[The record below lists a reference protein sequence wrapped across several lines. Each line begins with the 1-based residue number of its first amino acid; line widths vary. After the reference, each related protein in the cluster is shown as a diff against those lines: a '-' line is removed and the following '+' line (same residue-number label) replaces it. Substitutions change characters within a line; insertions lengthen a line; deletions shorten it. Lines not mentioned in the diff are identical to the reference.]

1 VVDAATRIGTIVFMP
16 YEDAVRF
23 EGAASCIVPLI
34 PPEKA
39 QSIDLSGYQMVE
51 LPHGAETSA
60 LLKFLKIKFPN
71 LLVSIR
77 MIAKSSP
84 ENIRSIIEYHR
95 LESDLIH
102 YVAGEDGHEM
112 DVENGLHLKDLI
124 KEVNFALLKEGI
136 RDEVT
141 FLVSGGIAMAEHV
154 IKAMLCGANLVGV
167 DTPLL
172 IALECR
178 VCGNCR
184 EGIPCPVSISKIQ
197 PKWGAQRIVNLLGAW
212 HNQLLE
218 MMGAMGIREARR
230 LRGERGRV
238 MFREDLE
245 NDTFAQLFTVGN

>member
-1 VVDAATRIGTIVFMP
+1 
-16 YEDAVRF
+16 
-23 EGAASCIVPLI
+23 
-34 PPEKA
+34 
-39 QSIDLSGYQMVE
+39 
-51 LPHGAETSA
+51 
-60 LLKFLKIKFPN
+60 
-71 LLVSIR
+71 VSIR

-102 YVAGEDGHEM
+102 YVAGENGHEVG
-112 DVENGLHLKDLI
+112 VENGLHLKDLI
-124 KEVNFALLKEGI
+124 KEVNFALLKEGL

-141 FLVSGGIAMAEHV
+141 FLASGGIAMAEHV
-154 IKAMLCGANLVGV
+154 IKAILCGANLVGV
-167 DTPLL
+167 DMPLL
-172 IALECR
+172 VALECR

-184 EGIPCPVSISKIQ
+184 EGIPCPVSISKIH
-197 PKWGAQRIVNLLGAW
+197 PKWGAQRIVNLIGAW